1 MKGVQYLVDESGK
14 KTAVVLEYQG
24 HEEAIEEFLEEIYGH
39 EKIKERRGE
48 ETMSKEEFLKGLK
61 DDNLL

>member
-1 MKGVQYLVDESGK
+1 MKGIQYLVDESGK